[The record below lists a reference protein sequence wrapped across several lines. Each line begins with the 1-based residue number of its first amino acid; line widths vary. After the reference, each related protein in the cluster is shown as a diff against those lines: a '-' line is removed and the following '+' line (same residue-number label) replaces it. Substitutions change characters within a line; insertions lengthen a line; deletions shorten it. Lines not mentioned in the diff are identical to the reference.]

1 MSRFLIFVGSPAFD
15 DRDKSNHC
23 RRSLNANLQRHGC
36 HDNTDPG
43 GSAAP
48 KFTRRGGGDVSF
60 SAEAALIF

>member
-1 MSRFLIFVGSPAFD
+1 MSSFLIFVGGPPAFD

-23 RRSLNANLQRHGC
+23 RRSLNANFQRHGY

-48 KFTRRGGGDVSF
+48 KFTRRGGGDVSLAPK
-60 SAEAALIF
+60 SH